1 MQNNLKQE
9 FFKFSHQRI
18 PIVGIIA
25 LIILMLYSAVS
36 GSGVNQALIAQGFGA
51 GQWVTIIMI
60 TISSTFVAMEYEN
73 NTIATL
79 FYKSSSKAKIYMAKF
94 LIIVLYGVALLLV
107 SIVTTMI
114 FKVTFVGGQYHWTE
128 AYQQSNLIGTLFLN
142 LIGTFIYVL
151 FIVSFAFL
159 LITLIKNNPAVV
171 GIGLAIVF
179 LGSPFSSMIMSGFSA
194 WIPILRWNPLNMIYV
209 MNQMAMPRVFAK
221 VSYLSTFQIVL
232 GNIVYIVGFILVG
245 CLLFKKQRV

>member
-142 LIGTFIYVL
+142 L
-151 FIVSFAFL
+151 L
-159 LITLIKNNPAVV
+159 L
-171 GIGLAIVF
+171 
-179 LGSPFSSMIMSGFSA
+179 
-194 WIPILRWNPLNMIYV
+194 Y
-209 MNQMAMPRVFAK
+209 
-221 VSYLSTFQIVL
+221 
-232 GNIVYIVGFILVG
+232 
-245 CLLFKKQRV
+245 